1 VIDVP
6 SLKVAT
12 TLESKDFPIRVKF
25 APGGKLV
32 LVSNARSGD
41 VAVFDAA
48 TKKEIRRIPMQV
60 KANEASSAAS
70 RIFGSQFGQSPVPVG
85 ILVAPGV
92 GHAFVANTNADIV
105 TMIDLKTW
113 QIVDR
118 LTAGKEPDGL
128 GYSRLSIK

>member
-1 VIDVP
+1 
-6 SLKVAT
+6 
-12 TLESKDFPIRVKF
+12 
-25 APGGKLV
+25 
-32 LVSNARSGD
+32 
-41 VAVFDAA
+41 
-48 TKKEIRRIPMQV
+48 M
-60 KANEASSAAS
+60 
-70 RIFGSQFGQSPVPVG
+70 PVG